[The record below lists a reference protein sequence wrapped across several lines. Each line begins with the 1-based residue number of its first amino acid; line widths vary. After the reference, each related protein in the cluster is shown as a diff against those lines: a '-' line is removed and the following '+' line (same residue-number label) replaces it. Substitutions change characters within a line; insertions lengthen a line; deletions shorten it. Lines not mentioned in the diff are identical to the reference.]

1 MQLVVTVYV
10 PSLLGVHVVEPRPG
24 HATGALESIKHP
36 QNEHPLGKFSQV
48 AVDAPLFVT
57 MSQNCVDV

>member
-10 PSLLGVHVVEPRPG
+10 PSSLGVHVVEPRAG
-24 HATGALESIKHP
+24 HDWGAPESIKQP
-36 QNEHPLGKFSQV
+36 QNEQPLGKLSHV
-48 AVDAPLFVT
+48 AVEEPLFVT